1 MLTGFKEISGEA
13 SIAVIR
19 GEPRMGYELTF
30 KAELEGV
37 QDTYLQGAKCELEI
51 NELCDD
57 ADEPES
63 CDISMTTL
71 LDTS

>member
-37 QDTYLQGAKCELEI
+37 QDTYMQGSKCELEI
-51 NELCDD
+51 QELCDD
-57 ADEPES
+57 ADEPEGYE
-63 CDISMTTL
+63 I
-71 LDTS
+71 